1 MAEPEGAKVV
11 NIVTRVLNAAW
22 VRPFLFLIF
31 IVVLWDLTIRVF
43 RIPAYQIPSP
53 GDVVAV
59 LKTEWPELLR
69 QSWPTTYATIC
80 GFLLS
85 ALFGI
90 PVAMLIAGSKTVESY
105 VYPLLVFSQ
114 SVPKIAIAPLFV
126 VWFGFGII
134 PKVIS
139 AFLLGFFPVVVS
151 AVQGFK
157 SVDPDMVDLARAMQG
172 SRFQVFRAVNL
183 PHAMPAIFA
192 GLKVSVTLAVVG
204 AVVGEFV
211 GSNSG
216 IGYVMQRSIGTFDLP
231 TMFAALVILA
241 LLGVILFW
249 IVDRIERLV
258 IPWHVSQREE
268 SFSRREGYQC
278 NRHCESEATKQ
289 SSFLVA
295 AKLDCFASLAM
306 TKRKQGRRHM
316 MKWILAAAAMLA
328 FTAQAVG
335 RRQGRADAELVCLW
349 RARAVLLR
357 QGQGHLCRR
366 RHRSRNPGRPRL
378 GRDHAGRGRQDRR
391 FRLCRRAHHDARGD
405 QGRAR
410 RRHRRAAADQ
420 PDVGDGLC
428 REEHQEARGHQGQD
442 GGDHAGRIP

>member
-1 MAEPEGAKVV
+1 MRERSVVEPRAPTGVSKA
-11 NIVTRVLNAAW
+11 LNAAW
-22 VRPFLFLIF
+22 IRPFLFLIF
-31 IVVLWDLTIRVF
+31 IVVAWDLTIRLF
-43 RIPAYQIPSP
+43 RIPPYQIPAP

-59 LKTEWPELLR
+59 LWHDWPELLR
-69 QSWPTTYATIC
+69 QAWPTTYATIC

-85 ALFGI
+85 
-90 PVAMLIAGSKTVESY
+90 AMLIAGSKTVESY

-172 SRFQVFRAVNL
+172 SRFHVFCAVNL
-183 PHAMPAIFA
+183 PHAMPAIFS

-216 IGYVMQRSIGTFDLP
+216 IGYVLQRSIGTFDLP

-241 LLGVILFW
+241 LLGVVLFW

-258 IPWHVSQREE
+258 IPWHVSQRED
-268 SFSRREGYQC
+268 FI
-278 NRHCESEATKQ
+278 
-289 SSFLVA
+289 FA
-295 AKLDCFASLAM
+295 A
-306 TKRKQGRRHM
+306 
-316 MKWILAAAAMLA
+316 
-328 FTAQAVG
+328 
-335 RRQGRADAELVCLW
+335 
-349 RARAVLLR
+349 
-357 QGQGHLCRR
+357 
-366 RHRSRNPGRPRL
+366 
-378 GRDHAGRGRQDRR
+378 
-391 FRLCRRAHHDARGD
+391 
-405 QGRAR
+405 
-410 RRHRRAAADQ
+410 
-420 PDVGDGLC
+420 
-428 REEHQEARGHQGQD
+428 
-442 GGDHAGRIP
+442 

>member
-1 MAEPEGAKVV
+1 MRSGERAVV
-11 NIVTRVLNAAW
+11 EQRSSAGIARFLNAAW
-22 VRPFLFLIF
+22 LRPFLFLIF
-31 IVVLWDLTIRVF
+31 IVVVWDLAIRVF
-43 RIPAYQIPSP
+43 RIPPYQIPAP
-53 GDVVAV
+53 ADVVVV
-59 LKTEWPELLR
+59 LWQDWPELMR
-69 QSWPTTYATIC
+69 QAWPTTYATVC

-85 ALFGI
+85 AAFGI

-172 SRFQVFRAVNL
+172 SRFRVFCAVNL
-183 PHAMPAIFA
+183 PHAMPAIFS
-192 GLKVSVTLAVVG
+192 GLKVSITLAVVG

-249 IVDRIERLV
+249 IVDRIESLV
-258 IPWHVSQREE
+258 IPWHVSQRE
-268 SFSRREGYQC
+268 
-278 NRHCESEATKQ
+278 
-289 SSFLVA
+289 
-295 AKLDCFASLAM
+295 DIIFAS
-306 TKRKQGRRHM
+306 
-316 MKWILAAAAMLA
+316 
-328 FTAQAVG
+328 
-335 RRQGRADAELVCLW
+335 
-349 RARAVLLR
+349 
-357 QGQGHLCRR
+357 
-366 RHRSRNPGRPRL
+366 
-378 GRDHAGRGRQDRR
+378 
-391 FRLCRRAHHDARGD
+391 
-405 QGRAR
+405 
-410 RRHRRAAADQ
+410 
-420 PDVGDGLC
+420 
-428 REEHQEARGHQGQD
+428 
-442 GGDHAGRIP
+442 